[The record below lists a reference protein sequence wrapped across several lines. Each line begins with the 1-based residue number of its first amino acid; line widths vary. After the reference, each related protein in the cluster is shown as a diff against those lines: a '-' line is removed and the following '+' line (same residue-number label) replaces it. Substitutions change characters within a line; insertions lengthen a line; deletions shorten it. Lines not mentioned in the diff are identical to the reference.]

1 MGQIKFNLR
10 NPKSE
15 NKTSIILVFHFDG
28 EKIRIS
34 TRISIIPKY
43 WNLKNQ
49 RVKERMDFPEHNKI
63 NQKLNEISLAM
74 ISTYNELIEKEGIA
88 SKDTLKEKFYL
99 KLKMPKLKK
108 VRKKQFWN
116 YFEEF
121 IVYKRKQLN
130 DIRDYNNSLRKHLL
144 ATEKILN
151 RKATFEGIKQL
162 DGSFIETMEHYLIY
176 DAKNQK
182 GEKGLSVNTI
192 GKNFKNL
199 KVFLNYCFE
208 REICPWF
215 STKHL
220 IAKQEIVDEVYITQ
234 KELDSLSELKLKGEL
249 RLQVRDAF
257 ILGCETALRF
267 SDLRLVKPSH
277 IDIKGKRLRMHHKK
291 TKKKVV
297 IPLSTKAIEILR
309 EYKNFSP
316 IKSNTTIT
324 DFNRIIKEVCE
335 KAEINA
341 TINQY
346 RTIRGERL
354 EIEKLKYEMVTSHTC
369 RRTFCTLKVL
379 NEVPVPLIMKI
390 SGHTTE
396 RNFFRYLKMDEE
408 TSAEKMSKYIN

>member
-10 NPKSE
+10 DPKSE
-15 NKTSIILVFHFDG
+15 NKTSIILVFYFDG
-28 EKIRIS
+28 LKIRIS

-74 ISTYNELIEKEGIA
+74 ISTYNELIEREGIA
-88 SKDTLKEKFYL
+88 SKDSLKENFYL

-182 GEKGLSVNTI
+182 GGKGLSVNTI

-257 ILGCETALRF
+257 ILGCETVLRF

-291 TKKKVV
+291 TKNKVV
-297 IPLSTKAIEILR
+297 VPLSTKAIEILR

-324 DFNRIIKEVCE
+324 DFNRTIKEVCK